1 MNIKLPT
8 VDQVL
13 NRSNWTSYT
22 LAELVS
28 CGHITPKDGAE
39 KWIQAMQAD
48 QIKSG
53 DIPLDAIDKEYIKI
67 WNQLKYKVLSRLIE
81 IQTQS

>member
-13 NRSNWTSYT
+13 NRANWTSYT

-28 CGHITPKDGAE
+28 CDHITPKDGAE

-53 DIPLDAIDKEYIKI
+53 DIPLNAIDKEYIKI
-67 WNQLKYKVLSRLIE
+67 WDQLKCKVLDRLVE
-81 IQTQS
+81 IQAQS